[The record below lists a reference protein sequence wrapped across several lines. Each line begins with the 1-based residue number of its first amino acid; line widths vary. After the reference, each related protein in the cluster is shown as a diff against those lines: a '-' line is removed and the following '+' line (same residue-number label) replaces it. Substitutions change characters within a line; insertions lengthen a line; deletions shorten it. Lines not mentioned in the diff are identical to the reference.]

1 MGKGKCVWDSR
12 LTVSL
17 HPNFH
22 CLIMSKHATSN
33 QLETLRTYHKTQT
46 IANHFIDELKEYMNW
61 KTTWIEITKTHL
73 NWKKYWN
80 ERLLWNAITKTKLLG
95 QSTPSRRRHNI
106 VVGEKVTLDVWEVD
120 GWLRDPTKLNEVF
133 NVMTKMNVLISRM
146 TMVLMLL
153 AILTCIVIWNRGVW
167 SIPFE
172 I

>member
-1 MGKGKCVWDSR
+1 M
-12 LTVSL
+12 
-17 HPNFH
+17 
-22 CLIMSKHATSN
+22 
-33 QLETLRTYHKTQT
+33 
-46 IANHFIDELKEYMNW
+46 
-61 KTTWIEITKTHL
+61 
-73 NWKKYWN
+73 
-80 ERLLWNAITKTKLLG
+80 WNAITKTKLLG